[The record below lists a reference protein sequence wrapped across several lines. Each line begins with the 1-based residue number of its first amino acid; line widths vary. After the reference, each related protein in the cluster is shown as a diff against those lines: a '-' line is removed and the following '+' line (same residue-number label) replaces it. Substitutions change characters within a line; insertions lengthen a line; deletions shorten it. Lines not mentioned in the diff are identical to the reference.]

1 MSRAPRPCAHHGS
14 DACGAG
20 GSTPADLVF
29 LYCTGSAIARLQRQL
44 GAATKAPSSYAKRQ
58 QAYHKQKKQMHAK
71 QGEEPNNGTLYFLMF
86 FFGPPAAIAL
96 FRFIYL

>member
-1 MSRAPRPCAHHGS
+1 MRHGS
-14 DACGAG
+14 DACGAA

-29 LYCTGSAIARLQRQL
+29 LYCTGAAIPRLQRQL
-44 GAATKAPSSYAKRQ
+44 RAAVKAPTSHAKRQ
-58 QAYHKQKKQMHAK
+58 QAYREQKNARSGDMK
-71 QGEEPNNGTLYFLMF
+71 GEESNNGTLYFLMF

>member
-1 MSRAPRPCAHHGS
+1 MGNTHDPLREAITGAPGE
-14 DACGAG
+14 
-20 GSTPADLVF
+20 L
-29 LYCTGSAIARLQRQL
+29 RLQRQL

-58 QAYHKQKKQMHAK
+58 QAYRKQKKQMHAK